1 MEKAATMLNFLIE
14 TIKQSPDVLA
24 VILFGSYA
32 TGKMKGISDID
43 IAVILETQSKDLEAD
58 IGSMYSPYIDVVLF
72 HRLPLHVQ
80 FEVLKSGKVLF
91 CKDERKLFEIKFKV
105 LREYLE
111 MSNTYERIKRMVLK

>member
-1 MEKAATMLNFLIE
+1 MDKAATMLNSLIE
-14 TIKQSPDVLA
+14 TIKQFPDVLA
-24 VILFGSYA
+24 IILFGSYA